1 MTASISPIQKIPDK
15 AHGNLH
21 AVQNSPIQSRL
32 QLALPQGQIQ
42 IHTSAI
48 RGGFSVVL
56 SESIRAAGLGSR
68 VLVAQ
73 LLKGGV
79 DQGPNNGTH
88 MCGQLH
94 WLRPSLPACITEH
107 KNMLALE
114 TQIFFQQK
122 ITEIWDICKQ
132 QLNEGLVERLVIDEI
147 GLAISFGYLDVNDLI
162 STLENK
168 TSSTDVILTGP
179 SIPAQIRMI
188 ADQVT
193 ELR

>member
-1 MTASISPIQKIPDK
+1 MTASLNSIEKIPDK
-15 AHGNLH
+15 QHGNLH
-21 AVQNSPIQSRL
+21 AVEAPPINSQL
-32 QLALPQGQIQ
+32 QLVLPQGQIQ
-42 IHTSAI
+42 IHTSEI

-79 DQGPNNGTH
+79 DQGPNKGIH

-94 WLRPSLPACITEH
+94 WLRPSFTSCIREH
-107 KNMLALE
+107 KNLIPKE
-114 TQIFFQQK
+114 SQISFQEK
-122 ITEIWDICKQ
+122 IIEVWDLCKG
-132 QLNEGLVERLVIDEI
+132 QLKEGLIDRLVIDEI
-147 GLAISFGYLDVNDLI
+147 GLAISFGYLDINDLI

-168 TSSTDVILTGP
+168 PTATDVILTGP
-179 SIPAQIRMI
+179 CIPAQIRMM